1 MNTHRYLLKSD
12 DFLTS
17 LYNDRTINL
26 PDTLEDAKDPKDG
39 KKDKE
44 KSESQQNSNKKGNPQ
59 KK

>member
-17 LYNDRTINL
+17 LYNDRAINL
-26 PDTLEDAKDPKDG
+26 PDTLEDAEDTDRQKG
-39 KKDKE
+39 SSE
-44 KSESQQNSNKKGNPQ
+44 NQNKSDKKGTPQ

>member
-12 DFLTS
+12 DSLTS

-26 PDTLEDAKDPKDG
+26 PDTLEDAKDPKYEE
-39 KKDKE
+39 KDKE
-44 KSESQQNSNKKGNPQ
+44 ITESQQNSNKKAKSH